1 MYTPRKNGFVSN
13 TDNAPA
19 GPKNRLVRALTWTHV
34 AVPVTIFFVY
44 ALGLLYFTYTQIAL
58 SLAATTALFLGGMFT
73 FTLFEYLI
81 HRHIFHMFAV
91 DERTS
96 DWTPHKQHGIHHDY
110 PKDKSRLAMPP
121 IASITIATLV
131 LLLFKLFLNQY
142 AYAFTAGV
150 VSGYASYLLVHYIV
164 HIYRQ
169 PQGFWKYL
177 WVNHAIHHYVDE
189 TVMYGVTTAIWDHV
203 FGTAKT
209 PEAARFDRKT
219 ISNKINTPK
228 PKETTRTEPAGSLR
242 QAV

>member
-13 TDNAPA
+13 VDNAPV

-34 AVPVTIFFVY
+34 AVPVTIFFGY
-44 ALGLLYFTYTQIAL
+44 ALGLLYFTYTQIAIGFV
-58 SLAATTALFLGGMFT
+58 ATAALFFGGMFT
-73 FTLFEYLI
+73 FTLLEYLI
-81 HRHIFHMFAV
+81 HRYIFHMFAV
-91 DERTS
+91 TETTS
-96 DWTPHKQHGIHHDY
+96 GWTPHKQHGIHHDY

-121 IASITIATLV
+121 IASISIATII
-131 LLLFKLFLNQY
+131 LLLFQLFLNQY

-203 FGTAKT
+203 FGTAKA
-209 PEAARFDRKT
+209 PETARIDRKT
-219 ISNKINTPK
+219 ISQNINTPK
-228 PKETTRTEPAGSLR
+228 PKEPTRAEPTGTLR